1 MKQERC
7 ALVGGRGF
15 VPKQNEVNL
24 ALAPSQ
30 TGSSIKIFI
39 LAAAIQAGAQPN
51 DVIDGTRRVCFPT
64 LETTLNP
71 SSSLQMV

>member
-1 MKQERC
+1 MKQERR

-51 DVIDGTRRVCFPT
+51 DVIDGNARVCFPT